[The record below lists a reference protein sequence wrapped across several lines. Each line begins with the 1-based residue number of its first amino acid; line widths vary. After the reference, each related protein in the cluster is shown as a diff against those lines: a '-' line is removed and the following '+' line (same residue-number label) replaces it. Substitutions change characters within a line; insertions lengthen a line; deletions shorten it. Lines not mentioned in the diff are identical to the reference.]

1 MYVESAA
8 FTVEETES
16 DPEPVVPHYYI
27 TVNYLN
33 KATNESIASS
43 FAIAYDEGTAYNVTA
58 QGKMVIPG
66 YTWDSISDASLLT
79 GTLTGDVV
87 INVYYVEGEILEI
100 PELPTPLQ
108 PSAPTQ
114 DETIIDE
121 TDIPLADVPETGDPL
136 TVMAAMSVLSAAGV
150 YFTGKKR
157 DEE

>member
-1 MYVESAA
+1 
-8 FTVEETES
+8 
-16 DPEPVVPHYYI
+16 
-27 TVNYLN
+27 
-33 KATNESIASS
+33 
-43 FAIAYDEGTAYNVTA
+43 
-58 QGKMVIPG
+58 MVIPG

-87 INVYYVEGEILEI
+87 INVYYVEGEVLEI

-114 DETIIDE
+114 DETVIDE